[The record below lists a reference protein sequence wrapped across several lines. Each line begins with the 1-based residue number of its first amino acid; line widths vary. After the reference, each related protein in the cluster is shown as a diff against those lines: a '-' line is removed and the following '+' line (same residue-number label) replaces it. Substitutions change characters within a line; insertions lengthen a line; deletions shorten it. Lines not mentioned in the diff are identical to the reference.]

1 MERGTSAG
9 RSVRDAGGRAP
20 GRGAVDR
27 LRRRLAAVVGTEHV
41 IDGGEA
47 EEFSHDA
54 SFMEHEPLLVV
65 RPAGTEEV
73 AGVVRICAATGTPV
87 VARGSGTSLVG
98 GPVPLAGG
106 VVLSLDRLTHLEIDV
121 SNTVAV
127 AGAGVI
133 TAHIDEEANR
143 HGLMYPPDPASV
155 ELCTIG
161 GNVACNSGGLRC
173 VKYGVTADYVTGLTV
188 VLADGQVL
196 RLGGR
201 LRKRSSGYRLLHLF
215 VGSEG
220 TLGIVTEV
228 VVKLVPLPRHRAT
241 AMVTFRTVEDAAAA
255 VARVMAAG
263 HLPAALELMDRA
275 TLRLVRD
282 RLPAGFD
289 PEVEAAL
296 ILEQDGNQPEPVLE
310 ELMRMVEILDGVDDR
325 IAQSSLERDRLWDA
339 RRNFGKILM
348 ASRHHH
354 FAEDVAVPIGAIPEM
369 VRRVRRLEEETG
381 LEICILGH
389 AGDGNLHPTI
399 RFRDDQRHLVSRAAA
414 RIFRDAIE
422 LGGSISAEHGLG
434 VLKRDHA
441 QAEHGPAAV
450 DLMRRLKGLLD
461 PAGILNPH
469 KVLPEQ
475 PADDE
480 FLNRIPGWAAPGGRR
495 AEAGV

>member
-1 MERGTSAG
+1 MELGASDARSGRGTG
-9 RSVRDAGGRAP
+9 R
-20 GRGAVDR
+20 RGPNRGEGDE
-27 LRRRLAAVVGTEHV
+27 LRRRLAAVVGAEHV
-41 IDGGEA
+41 IDGGDA
-47 EEFSHDA
+47 EEFTHDA
-54 SFMEHEPLLVV
+54 SFMEHDLLFVV
-65 RPAGTEEV
+65 RPADTEEV
-73 AGVVRICAATGTPV
+73 AEVVRTCAGTGTPV

-121 SNTVAV
+121 PDTVAV

-133 TAHIDEEANR
+133 TARIDEEAGR

-173 VKYGVTADYVTGLTV
+173 VKYGVTADYVMGLTV
-188 VLADGQVL
+188 VLADGRVL

-296 ILEQDGNQPEPVLE
+296 ILEQDGNEPGPVLD
-310 ELMRMVEILDGVDDR
+310 ELMRMVEILGGVDDR

-339 RRNFGKILM
+339 RRNFGKVLM

-399 RFRDDQRHLVSRAAA
+399 LFRDDQRHLVSRAAA
-414 RIFRDAIE
+414 RIFRDAIA

-434 VLKRDHA
+434 VLKRDYA
-441 QAEHGPAAV
+441 EAEHGALAV
-450 DLMRRLKGLLD
+450 GLMRQLKALMD
-461 PAGILNPH
+461 PQGILNPH

-475 PADDE
+475 PADDD
-480 FLNRIPGWAAPGGRR
+480 FLNRIPGWSRPGPRR
-495 AEAGV
+495 MEAGV